1 MLLFACQPA
10 DSSKLYAENG
20 RIVLWQ
26 TLEAAQAFCGGRVF
40 VVNPEVLEEEP
51 EPLASESTDPGSAG
65 GGRLSTGRLPLEAL
79 RNVQPYRPP
88 APVTAGGG
96 YVLRANATDLGGEP
110 EVLLIHRKGRWD
122 LPKGKQD
129 EGETVKQC
137 ARREVQEE
145 VGASS
150 MLVLRGLG
158 TTVHGYPDGDV
169 YAVKTTHWFWMQ
181 TNQQEF
187 TPQQEEQIDE
197 VAWVPWSEA
206 RERLGYET
214 LRRHM
219 DQAAEIVL
227 GR

>member
-10 DSSKLYAENG
+10 DSSRLYAEHG

-26 TLEAAQAFCGGRVF
+26 TLEAAQAFCDGRVF
-40 VVNPEVLEEEP
+40 VVDPETLEEEP
-51 EPLASESTDPGSAG
+51 EALDDERLTVGS
-65 GGRLSTGRLPLEAL
+65 LPLEAL

-96 YVLRANATDLGGEP
+96 YVLRANATDFGGEP
-110 EVLLIHRKGRWD
+110 EVLLIHRRGRWD

-129 EGETVKQC
+129 PGETVKQC

-145 VGASS
+145 VGAEAV
-150 MLVLRGLG
+150 LVLRDLG
-158 TTVHGYPDGDV
+158 TTVHGYPNGDV
-169 YAVKTTHWFWMQ
+169 YAVKTTHWFWMT
-181 TNQQEF
+181 TNQEEF
-187 TPQQEEQIDE
+187 TPEEEEDIDE
-197 VAWVPWSEA
+197 VAWVAWSEA
-206 RERLGYET
+206 RERLGYGT

-219 DQAAEIVL
+219 DEAAEIVM

>member
-10 DSSKLYAENG
+10 DSSKLYAEHD

-26 TLEAAQAFCGGRVF
+26 TLEAAQDFCGGRVF
-40 VVNPEVLEEEP
+40 VVDGESLEEEP
-51 EPLASESTDPGSAG
+51 VPLQPEAPDDERLCVGS
-65 GGRLSTGRLPLEAL
+65 LSLEAL

-88 APVTAGGG
+88 KPVTAGGG
-96 YVLRANATDLGGEP
+96 YVLRANATNFGGEP
-110 EVLLIHRKGRWD
+110 ELLLIHRRGRWD

-129 EGETVKQC
+129 PGETVKQC

-145 VGASS
+145 VGADAV
-150 MLVLRGLG
+150 LVLRDLG
-158 TTVHGYPDGDV
+158 TTVHGYPDGDA

-187 TPQQEEQIDE
+187 TPEREEDIDE
-197 VAWVPWSEA
+197 VAWVTWSEA
-206 RERLGYET
+206 RERLGYAT

-219 DQAAEIVL
+219 EEAEEIVM